1 MAFIDANVP
10 LNRADKISPS
20 RSCEKCAAEMT
31 HLSDLPPFLGR
42 ASVRVFR
49 CYRCDRV
56 VSEDW

>member
-1 MAFIDANVP
+1 
-10 LNRADKISPS
+10 
-20 RSCEKCAAEMT
+20 MT